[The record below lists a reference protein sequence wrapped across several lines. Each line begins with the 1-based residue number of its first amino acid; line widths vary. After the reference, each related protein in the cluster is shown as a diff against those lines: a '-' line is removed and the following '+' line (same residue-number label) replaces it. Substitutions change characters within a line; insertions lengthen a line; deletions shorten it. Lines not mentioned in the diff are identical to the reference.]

1 VIENGPV
8 LEVRALEKA
17 YVDHRRRRVTAVSG
31 ISFSIEPGAFFT
43 LLGPSGCGKTT
54 TLRCVAGLEHPDGG
68 EIRLAG
74 LTLSTKG
81 QFVPPHRRD
90 IGMVFQSYAIWPHLT
105 VFENVAF
112 PLRVARQKPS
122 RAALTSQ
129 VEEALAAVALAGL
142 EGRMAT
148 ELSGGQQQRLALARA
163 LIRRPKLLLLD
174 EPLSNLDAKL
184 RERMRI
190 EVRDLQR
197 RLGISTLYV
206 THDQA
211 EALSMSNRIA
221 VMDEGRIIQ
230 EGNPREIYQQPG
242 SSFVARF
249 VGASNFI
256 EATVARPGED
266 GALATGL
273 GNEPLRAAC
282 PPDVGTGAAV
292 TAAIRPENIGIF
304 DIETGPPS
312 GMPNVFRGLVE
323 QTVFLGD
330 TRDAD
335 IRVGS
340 IKLLARH
347 HPTLRLARGSEVYVA
362 LPPEHLAILPERVPP
377 GPEAGD
383 ER

>member
-1 VIENGPV
+1 
-8 LEVRALEKA
+8 
-17 YVDHRRRRVTAVSG
+17 
-31 ISFSIEPGAFFT
+31 
-43 LLGPSGCGKTT
+43 
-54 TLRCVAGLEHPDGG
+54 
-68 EIRLAG
+68 
-74 LTLSTKG
+74 
-81 QFVPPHRRD
+81 
-90 IGMVFQSYAIWPHLT
+90 
-105 VFENVAF
+105 
-112 PLRVARQKPS
+112 
-122 RAALTSQ
+122 
-129 VEEALAAVALAGL
+129 
-142 EGRMAT
+142 
-148 ELSGGQQQRLALARA
+148 
-163 LIRRPKLLLLD
+163 
-174 EPLSNLDAKL
+174 
-184 RERMRI
+184 
-190 EVRDLQR
+190 
-197 RLGISTLYV
+197 
-206 THDQA
+206 
-211 EALSMSNRIA
+211 
-221 VMDEGRIIQ
+221 
-230 EGNPREIYQQPG
+230 
-242 SSFVARF
+242 VARF

-273 GNEPLRAAC
+273 GSEPLRAAC

-312 GMPNVFRGLVE
+312 GVPNVFRGLVE